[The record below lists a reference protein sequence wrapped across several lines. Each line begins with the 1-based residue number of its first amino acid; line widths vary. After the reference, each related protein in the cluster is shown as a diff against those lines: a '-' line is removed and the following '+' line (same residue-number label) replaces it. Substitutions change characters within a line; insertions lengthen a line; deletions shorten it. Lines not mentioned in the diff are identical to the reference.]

1 MKFFTSALQG
11 SVVFVTLL
19 IGQIVIVASLALT
32 ALWLYFKRIQRENE
46 EGAELQEL
54 DQKMSGISKEFVKE
68 LERKIVVLE
77 EERAQYL
84 QSDSVKALEAEKT
97 KVQELEKVGQQSL
110 QNVQKLEAQLLEFEV
125 LKEEIGHLT
134 QYKNEIQQLKDELKE
149 TTLKLNPSITV
160 INKGSGTGDP
170 AQISQGTLPSAEPDI
185 KGLLNE
191 IDALTAKNE
200 ETVKKAG

>member
-19 IGQIVIVASLALT
+19 IGQTVIVASLALT

-54 DQKMSGISKEFVKE
+54 DQKMSGVPKEFVKE

-170 AQISQGTLPSAEPDI
+170 TQISQGTLPSAEPDI